1 MNRFIPQQT
10 TLEILAAIR
19 QRGLRWHY
27 DREKHRIIIPDET
40 GQEKLILRLPLP
52 LPEPDENLQLPPAP
66 VHYVI
71 LLVQSGSCALG
82 YFENGRN
89 LDHKVFRAY
98 MVRKKRGVSQLKHL
112 KTKGK
117 SRAGS
122 RVRLGETEEF
132 FAQINERLRAYFGA
146 HRIDRVALSVSKI
159 LMPHLFEAKHKTPFD
174 QRDPR
179 LFKIPKHVHL
189 PIYEVLLDTHKF
201 LQKGELIYEE
211 KHQAFVDS
219 LLPPLT

>member
-1 MNRFIPQQT
+1 MNRLLSRELTLQTIAQLQQ
-10 TLEILAAIR
+10 R
-19 QRGLRWHY
+19 QLPWTY
-27 DREKHRIIIPDET
+27 DAEKHRLLFLDEA
-40 GQEKLILRLPLP
+40 GNEKLILRLPIT
-52 LPEPDENLQLPPAP
+52 LPPP
-66 VHYVI
+66 EKDLSFPIKLVHYII
-71 LLVQSGSCALG
+71 LLVQSGSCAIG
-82 YFENGRN
+82 YFEGNKN

-132 FAQINERLRAYFGA
+132 FENINERLKAYFEA
-146 HRIDRVALSVSKI
+146 HQIDRIAMSVSKI
-159 LMPHLFEAKHKTPFD
+159 LVPHLFEAKHKTPFD
-174 QRDPR
+174 KRDPR
-179 LFKIPKHVHL
+179 IFKIPKHIHL

-211 KHQAFVDS
+211 ENQPLADQ
-219 LLPPLT
+219 LLEFSV